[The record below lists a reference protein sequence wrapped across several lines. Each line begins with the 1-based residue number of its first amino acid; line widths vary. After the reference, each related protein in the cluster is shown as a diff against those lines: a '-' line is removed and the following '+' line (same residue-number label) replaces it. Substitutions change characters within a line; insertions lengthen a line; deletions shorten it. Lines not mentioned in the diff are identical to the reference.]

1 MGIAITFREPEDEA
15 VATEPAAV
23 VVGIADILFLFLLNE
38 GAYITF
44 YIHFVDT
51 VEVMTTL
58 IVFKANGVRVL
69 TPLRAVE
76 GILIGDKVGGWPDD
90 TACSDLEDIGRLL
103 SKFITRLGILLFV
116 KNWLE
121 LVGG

>member
-1 MGIAITFREPEDEA
+1 MGIAITLREPEDEA

-23 VVGIADILFLFLLNE
+23 VIGITDIFFLFLLNE

-44 YIHFVDT
+44 NIHFVDT

-76 GILIGDKVGGWPDD
+76 GILIGDKVGIWREG
-90 TACSDLEDIGRLL
+90 TACSYLVGRLL
-103 SKFITRLGILLFV
+103 SKFITGLGILLFV

-121 LVGG
+121 LVGR